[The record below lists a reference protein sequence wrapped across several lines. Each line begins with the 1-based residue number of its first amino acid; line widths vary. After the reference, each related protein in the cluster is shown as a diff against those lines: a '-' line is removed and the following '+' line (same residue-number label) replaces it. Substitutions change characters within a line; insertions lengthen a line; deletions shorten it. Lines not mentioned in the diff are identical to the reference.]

1 MNFDEM
7 TQKIGVAFVVFRNEK
22 MLIFV
27 NLLIFIEKVLRN
39 DWRVEIFFL
48 VLFDIVFI
56 LVVFVMNFE
65 ETQGVDQR
73 KSLYYLI
80 SIVLEH
86 ICD

>member
-1 MNFDEM
+1 M
-7 TQKIGVAFVVFRNEK
+7 TQKICIAFVVFRNEK

-27 NLLIFIEKVLRN
+27 DLLIFIEKILRN

>member
-1 MNFDEM
+1 M
-7 TQKIGVAFVVFRNEK
+7 TQKICIAFVVFRNEK

-27 NLLIFIEKVLRN
+27 DLLIFIEKILRN

-56 LVVFVMNFE
+56 IVVFVMNFE
-65 ETQGVDQR
+65 KTQGIDQR

>member
-1 MNFDEM
+1 M
-7 TQKIGVAFVVFRNEK
+7 TQKICIAFVVFRNEK

-56 LVVFVMNFE
+56 IVVFVMNFE
-65 ETQGVDQR
+65 KTQGIDQR

>member
-1 MNFDEM
+1 M
-7 TQKIGVAFVVFRNEK
+7 TQKICIAFVVFRNEK

>member
-1 MNFDEM
+1 M